1 MHSLTVQ
8 HINQSPSDKLY
19 ENMKSELISV
29 ILIIPVGEIKFC
41 IYDCTYFYGQVVL
54 VDLKLTSDQITS
66 RKYFQ
71 GLKIIFKDRMS
82 AITYHLTVPHKYFFS
97 LNSK

>member
-8 HINQSPSDKLY
+8 HINQSPSVKLY

-41 IYDCTYFYGQVVL
+41 IYDCTYFYGKVVL
-54 VDLKLTSDQITS
+54 VDLKLC
-66 RKYFQ
+66 YHEN
-71 GLKIIFKDRMS
+71 IFR
-82 AITYHLTVPHKYFFS
+82 ILR
-97 LNSK
+97 